1 MDMTRFNPSTRTV
14 DRYIKPAVF
23 VVCLLPVLSV
33 VWRALELG
41 GATLGANPVEAI
53 QDAFG
58 QWGLRFLCITLAVTP
73 LRNWFDMPWL
83 VRLRRMLG
91 LFAFFYVTLHFA
103 TWLVLDQGVYWPAIV
118 GDIGKRPFITIG
130 FGALLLLVP
139 LAATS
144 TNAMMRRL
152 GRRWKQLHRLVYV
165 IAALGVWHYYWQVK
179 ADVREPMI
187 YVAVLALLLGWRI
200 WRSRTVRQL
209 VMSQS
214 RSIMQ

>member
-1 MDMTRFNPSTRTV
+1 MDMKRLNPSGRAV

-23 VVCLLPVLSV
+23 MACLVPFASVAWRVL
-33 VWRALELG
+33 EIG

-73 LRNWFDMPWL
+73 LRDWFNMAWL

-103 TWLVLDQGVYWPAIV
+103 TWLVLDQGAYWPAIV
-118 GDIGKRPFITIG
+118 EDIGKRPFITIG
-130 FGALLLLVP
+130 FAALVLLVP

-179 ADVREPMI
+179 ADIREPMI
-187 YVAVLALLLGWRI
+187 YVAVLAVLLGWRL
-200 WRSRTVRQL
+200 WKSRTFRHL
-209 VMSQS
+209 ITPAS
-214 RSIMQ
+214 RSTMS